1 MRQRNNSRQVN
12 GHPGTNAHANGTG
25 ERPRTTN
32 GKATKDE
39 ERIPPGEAP
48 LPLSASDFVDEIHCR
63 VDVLK
68 VWLSLLQSGDMK
80 IRQRAAEKLMELRFK
95 GAAALEDEPQRIVID
110 IDSAV
115 GRRAAEGA
123 NA

>member
-1 MRQRNNSRQVN
+1 MTPRNDSRKIN
-12 GHPGTNAHANGTG
+12 GHAGGHTRANGALEKLSTA
-25 ERPRTTN
+25 RS
-32 GKATKDE
+32 KSAKDV

-123 NA
+123 KA